1 MCKKT
6 TKYTH
11 RHLVRCVIEAVS
23 PLAVGSGE
31 SNVLT
36 DALVAKDAN
45 GLPYIPATSIAG
57 VVRGLMES
65 GCSEAERDGLENTF
79 GYQTSASGKGSEVIF
94 SEAKILGADGQVVD
108 GLQPSLINNDEFL
121 ARYKQLPIRQ
131 HVRINSKGVTDNA
144 GKFDEQ
150 VVFAG
155 TRFCFEIELLSDA
168 EKNCFMEDLLST
180 LFLKSF
186 RLGGGTRSGYGEVKV
201 VELKMSVLNL
211 ANPAD
216 LEAYLSKSSS
226 LENRYWDAV
235 PVYAQVSSTVKDKMI
250 EYELLLKPQDFVLFS
265 SGFGDDEADMVPVT
279 ESKVVWSDKGRF
291 KNDLIL
297 VPASSVKGALSHRVA
312 YHWNLAKGYYAGDTN
327 AKVGSENPAVRS
339 LFGYE
344 DAANKVQVRGN
355 VFLSDVFVDTP
366 VRNKV
371 LSHVSIDRFTGGARN
386 GALFQEKTAFVSET
400 QIRLSVAVLADACED
415 MEVKNALEAALRD
428 ICDSRLPLGGGV
440 NRGNGLFAGDITCN
454 GKTL

>member
-1 MCKKT
+1 MCEKT
-6 TKYTH
+6 IKYTH

-31 SNVLT
+31 SDVLT

-57 VVRGLMES
+57 VVRGHMQS
-65 GCSEAERDGLENTF
+65 DCSEAEKRRLEDIF
-79 GYQTSASGKGSEVIF
+79 GYQASASGKGSDVIF
-94 SEAKILGADGQVVD
+94 SEAKIVGSDGRVID
-108 GLQPSLINNDEFL
+108 GLQPSLINDDEFL
-121 ARYKQLPIRQ
+121 ARYRQLPIRQ
-131 HVRINSKGVTDNA
+131 HVRINSKGVADNA

-155 TRFCFEIELLSDA
+155 TRFCFEIELLSDT
-168 EKNCFMEDLLST
+168 EKNSFMDELLNT
-180 LFLKSF
+180 LFLRSF
-186 RLGGGTRSGYGEVKV
+186 RLGGGTRSGYGEIKV
-201 VELKMSVLNL
+201 VELKVSVLNL

-226 LENRYWDAV
+226 LENRYWTSV
-235 PVYAQVSSTVKDKMI
+235 PVYAQSMSASDEKMI
-250 EYELLLKPQDFVLFS
+250 EYELVLKPQDFVLFS
-265 SGFGDDEADMVPVT
+265 SGFGDDEADMAPVT
-279 ESKVVWSDKGRF
+279 ESKVVWTDKGQF
-291 KNDLIL
+291 KDDLIL

-312 YHWNLAKGYYAGDTN
+312 YHWNLARGYYAGDPN

-344 DAANKVQVRGN
+344 DTVNKVQVRGN
-355 VFLSDVFVDTP
+355 VFLSDVYVDTP
-366 VRNKV
+366 VKNKV

-386 GALFQEKTAFVSET
+386 GALYQEKAAYVSDAN
-400 QIRLSVAVLADACED
+400 IRFGVAVFADACAD
-415 MEVKNALEAALRD
+415 VEVKNALEAALRD

-440 NRGNGLFAGDITCN
+440 NRGNGLFSGEITCN